1 VRLLRIAAW
10 AVVGIAALLAVATAA
25 LWFDGGP
32 IIAWAINHP
41 VSASMGRQIRVA
53 GPLTIRWGSPSRIV
67 AETVSVANAPGAK
80 TPTMFRA
87 KRVAIEFYPSSL
99 FSGPTQVSRLEI
111 DDANLQLET
120 SPQGVGNWKFTT
132 AAPQHREHFP
142 VLQHFVVRNSALEW
156 RNGRTG
162 ARTMID
168 VTALDLD
175 APNATSPVK
184 ITGEGRFQQLP
195 VRLSATVGPLQQL
208 RNPAKAYPVA
218 VWSRLGG
225 MDLAIDG
232 TVMKPLDFSGVDF
245 RLSLQGATLKELAD
259 ALSLPLPELP
269 QFRGTAKLRGGEGD
283 WRLDAL
289 SLALGKSDLEGGIAI
304 DTNAKVP
311 EVTANLTSSYIDLA
325 DFAGAVG
332 ATPAHAPAYQPKP
345 SPSGRIIPDTP
356 IAIHKLPGIDAR
368 IAFYGTRIRSTSGLP
383 LQRVTLDLGLKN
395 GVLTLKPLRFH
406 VASGD
411 LDLTMSFTPWI
422 KAGAPRLDADLAIS
436 QVDLHQLFASPTYPA
451 PLHETRGKVGGF
463 VRIATTGVSLR
474 QFLARMDGDAGI
486 FMENGQFSLLLQK
499 IAPIDVLESLGVL
512 LTGDQPLPI
521 NCFVSHFNIKQGV
534 ATASTFVF
542 DTAETNV
549 VGAGNI
555 NFDSE
560 TLYLDLKPDNKH
572 PTPLSLRT
580 PIEVRGTFRKPSFGV
595 NPTGILARLGAAV
608 GLGIAFPPAAILPLI
623 DTGLGPQ
630 NACSRA
636 YAHAPQSPAGTP
648 APLSGGSTPPR

>member
-1 VRLLRIAAW
+1 MGALRIVGRVGL
-10 AVVGIAALLAVATAA
+10 AVMVLIAATGAG
-25 LWFDGGP
+25 LWLDGGP

-41 VSASMGRQIRVA
+41 VSSYMGRQVRVA
-53 GPLTIRWGSPSRIV
+53 GPLTIDWGSPIRIV
-67 AETVSVANAPGAK
+67 ANSVSVANAPWAK

-87 KRVAIEFYPSSL
+87 KRLAVEFYPSSL
-99 FSGPTQVSRLEI
+99 LFGPTQVPLLEM
-111 DDANLQLET
+111 DDANLVLAT

-132 AAPQHREHFP
+132 AAPKHRKHFP
-142 VLQHFVVRNSALEW
+142 VLRHVVVRNSALDW
-156 RNGRTG
+156 HNGRTG
-162 ARTMID
+162 ARTTIG

-175 APNATSPVK
+175 APDAASPVK
-184 ITGEGRFQQLP
+184 IAGEGRFQQLP

-208 RNPAKAYPVA
+208 RNPTKPYPVS

-225 MDLAIDG
+225 MNLVIEG
-232 TVMKPLDFSGVDF
+232 TVMKPLDFSGVDL

-259 ALSLPLPELP
+259 ALSVPLPELP
-269 QFRGTAKLRGGEGD
+269 QFRGTAKLRGGEGH

-332 ATPAHAPAYQPKP
+332 ATPAHASAYRPKP

-383 LQRVTLDLGLKN
+383 LQRVTLDLGLNN

-411 LDLTMSFTPWI
+411 LDLTLSFTPWV
-422 KAGAPRLDADLAIS
+422 KTGAPRLDANLAIS
-436 QVDLHQLFASPTYPA
+436 QVDLHQLFASPKYPA

-463 VRIATTGVSLR
+463 VRITTTGVSLR

-512 LTGDQPLPI
+512 FTGDHPCRSI
-521 NCFVSHFNIKQGV
+521 ASS
-534 ATASTFVF
+534 ATST
-542 DTAETNV
+542 
-549 VGAGNI
+549 
-555 NFDSE
+555 S
-560 TLYLDLKPDNKH
+560 
-572 PTPLSLRT
+572 S
-580 PIEVRGTFRKPSFGV
+580 RGWP
-595 NPTGILARLGAAV
+595 
-608 GLGIAFPPAAILPLI
+608 
-623 DTGLGPQ
+623 
-630 NACSRA
+630 
-636 YAHAPQSPAGTP
+636 
-648 APLSGGSTPPR
+648 PPRPSSSIPRTRTSWAPAISISARRRFISI